1 MKKLWPLLALGI
13 GAFLLLALFTLP
25 AKAVLSIFQPP
36 GVTLGGVSGTLWN
49 GRAQAVRSGA
59 LHVGSVE
66 WKLDIL
72 RLFTGKLGADVK
84 VTRTDGFAQGSI
96 AAAPGGQITLRA
108 FNASLPVSALPSNV
122 VRGGWTGTLTLKL
135 GQLTLENSWPVAAT
149 GTVEVTDLVG
159 PANRPAALGNYKV
172 VFPAEGAGTAD
183 ALTGALTDT
192 GGPLAVNGTVQ
203 LNKNQSYL
211 VSGLIATR
219 PGAPSDMTRTLEI
232 LGEPDTEGRRQFA
245 IEGSM

>member
-25 AKAVLSIFQPP
+25 AKAVLSFFHPP

-59 LHVGSVE
+59 LHVGTVE

-108 FNASLPVSALPSNV
+108 FNASLPVSALPPNV
-122 VRGGWTGTLTLKL
+122 VRGGWTGTLNLKL

-159 PANRPAALGNYKV
+159 PANRPAALGNYRV

-211 VSGLIATR
+211 LSGLIATR

-232 LGEPDTEGRRQFA
+232 LGEPDTQGRRQFA